1 MKGEALTQATDQQ
14 PVGAPDVAIDNSNPL
29 GFRRSEA
36 LQGEFERAVAVL
48 RAVDAWKDP
57 NGQERLVADLVLEGG
72 GVKGI
77 GLVGAVLVLSEAGY
91 SFARVAGTSAGA
103 IAAALIASIGKAG
116 KPMTSLKTYLGN
128 LDFKQFMQTGRVAHW
143 VEEIGALGKDVVD
156 ASALMR
162 RMGIYSG
169 DYLAEWLGP
178 ILTNDLGVTTFNDL
192 KIDPADDP
200 GMSLPPEKRYRLV
213 VHTSDITRAELVR
226 LPWDFNY
233 YGLDRDR
240 EQVVR
245 AVRASMSIPF
255 FFEPVT
261 VQANPA
267 DVTIP
272 GPGNTSSVEHYGGG
286 SVNWVDGGMLAN
298 FPIDAFDRVDGQ
310 PPRWPTIG
318 IKLSSQAL
326 EMPKTVASHTSSQ
339 EAMRCLRTMMN
350 EWDRYHVDQTTAART
365 IFVNNLGLT
374 ATQFDLTLEQQDQ
387 LFLSGVR
394 AATSFLIEMS
404 AIGGVPRTA
413 EQARHLGSPPPR

>member
-1 MKGEALTQATDQQ
+1 VDQATYRQQ
-14 PVGAPDVAIDNSNPL
+14 AEGPDAVINKENPL
-29 GFRRSEA
+29 GYQRSKP
-36 LQGEFERAVAVL
+36 LQERFEEAVADL
-48 RAVDAWKDP
+48 KEVDLSRDP
-57 NGQERLVADLVLEGG
+57 KGEERLVAYLVLEGG

-91 SFARVAGTSAGA
+91 TFPRVAGTSAGA

-116 KPMTSLKTYLGN
+116 KPMWSLRSYLEN
-128 LDFKQFMQTGRVAHW
+128 LDFKQFMQTGRIAHW
-143 VEEIGALGKDVVD
+143 IAEIGSIGED
-156 ASALMR
+156 AVEASSLMR

-169 DYLAEWLGP
+169 DYLAQWLGP
-178 ILTNDLGVTTFNDL
+178 ILSDELGVTTFGDL
-192 KIDPADDP
+192 KISETDDP
-200 GMSLPPEKRYRLV
+200 GMSLPPERRYRV
-213 VHTSDITRAELVR
+213 VLHTSDITRAELVR

-233 YGLDRDR
+233 YGLNRDN

-272 GPGNTSSVEHYGGG
+272 GPGNTSTVQHYGGG
-286 SVNWVDGGMLAN
+286 SVTWVDGGMLAN

-326 EMPKTVASHTSSQ
+326 EMPKTVACHHTSQ
-339 EAMRCLRTMMN
+339 EAVRCLRTMMN

-365 IFVNNLGLT
+365 IVIDNLGLS
-374 ATQFDLTLEQQDQ
+374 ATQFDLTAQQQDQ

-404 AIGGVPRTA
+404 TVGGVPRTA
-413 EQARHLGSPPPR
+413 EQARHLAARSQH

>member
-1 MKGEALTQATDQQ
+1 MTQTTDQQ
-14 PVGAPDVAIDNSNPL
+14 FGGGPDLVIDRESALGYQRAKPL
-29 GFRRSEA
+29 
-36 LQGEFERAVAVL
+36 QDEFEAAVENL
-48 RAVDAWKDP
+48 RKVDVWKDP
-57 NGQERLVADLVLEGG
+57 TGEERLVADLVLEGG

-77 GLVGAVLVLSEAGY
+77 GLVGAVLALSEAGY
-91 SFARVAGTSAGA
+91 SFPRVAGTSAGA
-103 IAAALIASIGKAG
+103 IAAVLIASIGKAG
-116 KPMTSLKTYLGN
+116 KPMASLRTYLGN

-143 VEEIGALGKDVVD
+143 IADIGSIGRDVVD
-156 ASALMR
+156 ATALMR
-162 RMGIYSG
+162 RLGIYSG

-178 ILTNDLGVTTFNDL
+178 ILADELGVTTFEDL
-192 KIDPADDP
+192 KISEVDDP
-200 GMSLPPEKRYRLV
+200 GMSLPPERRYRVV

-233 YGLDRDR
+233 YGLDRD
-240 EQVVR
+240 EEEVVR

-272 GPGNTSSVEHYGGG
+272 GPGGTSTTLHYGGG

-310 PPRWPTIG
+310 SPRWPTIG
-318 IKLSSQAL
+318 IKLSAQAL
-326 EMPKTVASHTSSQ
+326 EMPKTVACHDTSQ

-350 EWDRYHVDQTTAART
+350 EWDRYHVDQATAART

-374 ATQFDLTLEQQDQ
+374 ATQFDLTPEQQDL

-404 AIGGVPRTA
+404 RVGGVPRTA
-413 EQARHLGSPPPR
+413 EQARHLAAQPRP